1 MHFSAL
7 DDSQL
12 KKTFLYGQP
21 EMHMRQPRQR
31 SWSARTMPSS
41 SRLYMAPDG
50 QEATQAGLMQWLQM
64 RGRYMWKVFSN
75 CLNISFSMLEKF
87 LSLARLWNSPARSS
101 SQFGPQVILSIFSP
115 VSWE

>member
-31 SWSARTMPSS
+31 SWSASTIPSS
-41 SRLYMAPDG
+41 SRLYSAPDG
-50 QEATQAGLMQWLQM
+50 QEATQAGFMQWLQI

-75 CLNISFSMLEKF
+75 CLYISFCMSLKF
-87 LSLARLWNSPARSS
+87 ASREREANSPAR
-101 SQFGPQVILSIFSP
+101 
-115 VSWE
+115 